1 MVDIMADEKSFVSIT
16 VLDGEGKVI
25 GCENEIEFKSADS
38 VFVPANAGKITVEGE
53 CSFIVTTV

>member
-1 MVDIMADEKSFVSIT
+1 MADEKSFVSIT

-38 VFVPANAGKITVEGE
+38 IFVPASAGKITVEGK